1 MGTLDWIFL
10 AVVLVSLL
18 LGAWRGLVFELLSLV
33 GWIVAFVA
41 ARYGAGNMAR
51 WLPLGDS
58 DLALQYAAGFV
69 VLFIA
74 VAFAWG
80 LVSSLAKRLIDSVGL
95 RPVDR
100 TLGAVFGLLRAA
112 LLLVVVTL
120 VVGYTPLQQSAWWQ
134 QSVIA
139 PRLSEALQGWMPAL
153 PQLPQELGRYLP
165 SR

>member
-10 AVVLVSLL
+10 AVVLASLV

-41 ARYGAGNMAR
+41 ARYGAAGMAQ
-51 WLPLGDS
+51 WLPLGNS
-58 DLALQYAAGFV
+58 DPALQYAAGFV
-69 VLFIA
+69 VLFIG

-80 LVSSLAKRLIDSVGL
+80 LVSALAKRLIDSVGL

-100 TLGAVFGLLRAA
+100 TLGAAFGLVRAA
-112 LLLVVVTL
+112 LLLVVMTL

-134 QSVIA
+134 QSLMA
-139 PRLSEALQGWMPAL
+139 PQLSAALQGFMPA
-153 PQLPQELGRYLP
+153 LPQELGRYLP

>member
-1 MGTLDWIFL
+1 MGALDWIFL
-10 AVVLVSLL
+10 AIVLASLL
-18 LGAWRGLVFELLSLV
+18 LGAWRGLVYELLSLV
-33 GWIVAFVA
+33 GWLVAFVA
-41 ARYGAGNMAR
+41 ARYGAGNMAN
-51 WLPLGDS
+51 WLPLGGS
-58 DLALQYAAGFV
+58 DPSVQYAVGFV

-80 LVSSLAKRLIDSVGL
+80 LVSSLAKRLIESVGL

-120 VVGYTPLQQSAWWQ
+120 VVGFTPLRQSEWWQ
-134 QSVIA
+134 QSVFA
-139 PRLSEALQGWMPAL
+139 PHLAGVLQGWMPAL
-153 PQLPQELGRYLP
+153 PQWPQEWGRYLP

>member
-1 MGTLDWIFL
+1 MGTLDWIFV

-18 LGAWRGLVFELLSLV
+18 LGAWRGLVYELLSLV

-41 ARYGAGNMAR
+41 ARYGAVSMAQ
-51 WLPLGDS
+51 WLPLGNS
-58 DLALQYAAGFV
+58 DLSLQYAAGFV
-69 VLFIA
+69 VVFIA

-80 LVSSLAKRLIDSVGL
+80 LVSALAKRLIESVGL

-120 VVGYTPLQQSAWWQ
+120 VVGYTPLQHSEWWQ
-134 QSVIA
+134 QSLLA
-139 PRLSEALQGWMPAL
+139 PQLSGALQGWIPAL
-153 PQLPQELGRYLP
+153 PEELGRYLP
-165 SR
+165 AK

>member
-1 MGTLDWIFL
+1 MGTLDWIFV

-18 LGAWRGLVFELLSLV
+18 LGASRGLVYELLSLV

-41 ARYGAGNMAR
+41 ARLGAGSMAR

-120 VVGYTPLQQSAWWQ
+120 VVGYTPLQQGAWWQ

-139 PRLSEALQGWMPAL
+139 PHLSRAVQAWMPAL
-153 PQLPQELGRYLP
+153 PQLPGELGRYLP